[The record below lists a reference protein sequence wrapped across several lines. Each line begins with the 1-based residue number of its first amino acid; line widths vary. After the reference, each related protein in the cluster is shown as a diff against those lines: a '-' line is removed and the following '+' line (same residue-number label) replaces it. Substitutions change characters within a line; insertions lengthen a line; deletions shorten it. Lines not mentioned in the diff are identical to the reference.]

1 MTEIVAVVVVAVF
14 IVTSKVLM
22 SFALEPDRPWL
33 FFLLHSKNLQFLN
46 KLPPSSYLFF
56 KITLKGVEKKILAL
70 DLEGDRRSFWK
81 RWPFGQAVKKGL
93 IPYQGKVRRAGQNVG
108 CCGGPFKV
116 STSTA

>member
-1 MTEIVAVVVVAVF
+1 MTEIVAVVVAAVF

-22 SFALEPDRPWL
+22 AFALEPDRPWL
-33 FFLLHSKNLQFLN
+33 LFLLHNISLQFLN

-93 IPYQGKVRRAGQNVG
+93 IPYQGKVRAGQNVG

-116 STSTA
+116 SASTA